1 MLRTMFPR
9 PYCIHS
15 EGALDKS
22 IYLLQPG
29 EPLEEGVTDKEII
42 SEAVSTLLGLHS
54 GLSLRLRGREFFPGF
69 FEHNLLS
76 YFHRK
81 QK

>member
-1 MLRTMFPR
+1 MLRSMFPR

-29 EPLEEGVTDKEII
+29 NSIEEHAAGGALI
-42 SEAVSTLLGLHS
+42 SESV
-54 GLSLRLRGREFFPGF
+54 
-69 FEHNLLS
+69 
-76 YFHRK
+76 
-81 QK
+81 

>member
-1 MLRTMFPR
+1 MLRTVFPR

-22 IYLLQPG
+22 IYLLQPA

-42 SEAVSTLLGLHS
+42 SEAVSTLLTLQS
-54 GLSLRLRGREFFPGF
+54 GLSLRGNFSLASMSITP
-69 FEHNLLS
+69 S
-76 YFHRK
+76 YFHRN

>member
-22 IYLLQPG
+22 IYLLQPA

-42 SEAVSTLLGLHS
+42 SEAVSILFTL
-54 GLSLRLRGREFFPGF
+54 
-69 FEHNLLS
+69 
-76 YFHRK
+76 
-81 QK
+81 

>member
-1 MLRTMFPR
+1 MFPR

-29 EPLEEGVTDKEII
+29 KSVEEHATGGALI
-42 SEAVSTLLGLHS
+42 SESVCALLLY
-54 GLSLRLRGREFFPGF
+54 LMT
-69 FEHNLLS
+69 NKYIILLE
-76 YFHRK
+76 Y
-81 QK
+81 

>member
-42 SEAVSTLLGLHS
+42 SEAVSILLTL
-54 GLSLRLRGREFFPGF
+54 
-69 FEHNLLS
+69 
-76 YFHRK
+76 
-81 QK
+81 